1 MLEQERSFYQEK
13 LEEWLFQ
20 FPNKFVLIKGQELIG
35 TFSSSS
41 EALAEGVR
49 RFGLTSFL
57 IRQVQDAQEEVNIP
71 ALTLGL
77 LNASSTHSI

>member
-1 MLEQERSFYQEK
+1 MLEQERNFYQEM
-13 LEEWLFQ
+13 LGEWLSIYS
-20 FPNKFVLIKGQELIG
+20 NKFVLIKGQELIG
-35 TFSSSS
+35 TFDTSS
-41 EALAEGVR
+41 EALAEGAR

-57 IRQVQDAQEEVNIP
+57 IRQIQDTQEEVNIP